1 MYKLRFRSCSARPKD
16 WPCAT
21 LMAMR
26 GPTRQAEQRLA
37 ELEQRKAQ
45 ILNKIARLRNVESAK
60 ARKRDT
66 RRKILAGSWVLAEA
80 ERDPALSQRLR
91 TGLEAFLERDGDRE
105 VWGLTPRPKPSD
117 AAEPAAPGELGDEL
131 APDPHKPPL
140 AGWTPRQLDQ
150 GWGAVLEGAHVADLP
165 ASDQLRGT
173 PIVVTDRRGDAWTTT
188 LTAVVSRSDT
198 EIVVT
203 NTGRPRR

>member
-26 GPTRQAEQRLA
+26 GPTRQPEQRLA
-37 ELEQRKAQ
+37 ELEQRKTQ

-80 ERDPALSQRLR
+80 ETDPALSQRLR
-91 TGLEAFLERDGDRE
+91 TGLDAFLEREGDRE
-105 VWGLTPRPKPSD
+105 VLGLTPRPTPSD
-117 AAEPAAPGELGDEL
+117 AAEPPADEL
-131 APDPHKPPL
+131 APDPNKPPL

-150 GWGAVLEGAHVADLP
+150 GWGAVLEGAQMADLP

-188 LTAVVSRSDT
+188 LKDVVSRSDT

>member
-1 MYKLRFRSCSARPKD
+1 M
-16 WPCAT
+16 
-21 LMAMR
+21 
-26 GPTRQAEQRLA
+26 
-37 ELEQRKAQ
+37 
-45 ILNKIARLRNVESAK
+45 RNVESAK
-60 ARKRDT
+60 DLKRDT
-66 RRKILAGSWVLAEA
+66 RRKILAGSWPRPRETQPSA
-80 ERDPALSQRLR
+80 SGLR
-91 TGLEAFLERDGDRE
+91 KGLDAFLERDGDRE

-117 AAEPAAPGELGDEL
+117 AAEPPADEL
-131 APDPHKPPL
+131 APDPNKPPL
-140 AGWTPRQLDQ
+140 AGWTPRQLDH
-150 GWGAVLEGAHVADLP
+150 GWGAVLEGARVADLP

>member
-26 GPTRQAEQRLA
+26 GPTRQPEQRLA

-91 TGLEAFLERDGDRE
+91 KGLDAFLERDGDRE

-117 AAEPAAPGELGDEL
+117 ASEPPADEL
-131 APDPHKPPL
+131 APDPNKPQL
-140 AGWTPRQLDQ
+140 AGWTPRELDQ
-150 GWGAVLEGAHVADLP
+150 GWGAVLEGAQVADLP

>member
-1 MYKLRFRSCSARPKD
+1 
-16 WPCAT
+16 
-21 LMAMR
+21 MR
-26 GPTRQAEQRLA
+26 GPTRQPEQRLA

-66 RRKILAGSWVLAEA
+66 RRKILAGSWVLAES

-91 TGLEAFLERDGDRE
+91 TGLDAFLERDGDRE

-117 AAEPAAPGELGDEL
+117 AAEPPADEL
-131 APDPHKPPL
+131 APDQNKPPL
-140 AGWTPRQLDQ
+140 AGWTPRELDQ
-150 GWGAVLEGAHVADLP
+150 GWGAVLEGAQVADLP
-165 ASDQLRGT
+165 TSDQLRGT

>member
-1 MYKLRFRSCSARPKD
+1 MYKLRFRSFSERYKGLA
-16 WPCAT
+16 CAT
-21 LMAMR
+21 LLAMR

-45 ILNKIARLRNVESAK
+45 ILNRIARLRNVESAK

-80 ERDPALSQRLR
+80 ETDPTLSQRLR
-91 TGLEAFLERDGDRE
+91 TGLDAFLERDGDRE

-117 AAEPAAPGELGDEL
+117 VSEPPADEL
-131 APDPHKPPL
+131 APDPNKPPL

-150 GWGAVLEGAHVADLP
+150 GWGAVLEGAQVANLP

-188 LTAVVSRSDT
+188 LTAVVSRSNT

>member
-1 MYKLRFRSCSARPKD
+1 
-16 WPCAT
+16 
-21 LMAMR
+21 MR
-26 GPTRQAEQRLA
+26 GPTRQPEQRLE

-66 RRKILAGSWVLAEA
+66 RRKILAGSWVLAEV
-80 ERDPALSQRLR
+80 ETDPALSQRLR
-91 TGLEAFLERDGDRE
+91 KGLDTFLERDGDRE
-105 VWGLTPRPKPSD
+105 VWDLTPRPKPSD
-117 AAEPAAPGELGDEL
+117 AAEPADEL
-131 APDPHKPPL
+131 APDPNKPPL
-140 AGWTPRQLDQ
+140 AGWTPRELDQ
-150 GWGAVLEGAHVADLP
+150 GWGAVLEGAQVADLP

-173 PIVVTDRRGDAWTTT
+173 PILVTDRRGDAWTTT
-188 LTAVVSRSDT
+188 LTAVVSRSNT